1 LSNLEFHLFLYGA
14 YPDIPHADEL
24 PNSAYVDLPNDHY
37 DPLRGQWYMDSYLDL
52 LAFGEKLG
60 YDGIH
65 TTTQMGGPV
74 GMTPSANLT
83 AAYLAARTERIM
95 IGTLGPIM
103 NVFSSPMRLA
113 EEVAMLDN
121 FSGGRIILG
130 LPMGHGMNYH
140 TAAVMNPSTARQR
153 YWEGHDLMVKA
164 FTSPGPFHW
173 QGEYFDVPYAN
184 LWPRPIQQPY
194 PEVWIPA
201 AGSKI
206 TLDKCAEHHYTYQAL
221 FSPRKVLVRNV
232 NTFREAA
239 RSHGYEPDAKQV
251 AAVSFIHVAESDKQ
265 ARQEA
270 EAHLMFLF
278 QNLNRSPQHDA
289 FPPGHFSVDSLRGF
303 MKGGGYR
310 DRDLGAMSYDE
321 LLDEDWAIVGS
332 PATVREKLEEL
343 VSDLG
348 AGRIVHAADFGAM
361 PNWMVRKSLT
371 LMAEEVIPH
380 FRGPDGKPIWAN
392 DPRPAPTI
400 AEMGAKVG
408 PRKAVPQ
415 ARVADEGVLDVRTAH
430 TVDLREPLRP

>member
-1 LSNLEFHLFLYGA
+1 MSLEFHLFLYGA

-24 PNSAYVDLPNDHY
+24 PNSAYIDLPNDHF
-37 DPLRGQWYMDSYLDL
+37 DPIRGQWYMNSYLDL
-52 LAFGEKLG
+52 LVFGETLG

-65 TTTQMGGPV
+65 TTTQMGGPI

-83 AAYLAARTERIM
+83 AAYLAAKTERIM

-103 NVFSSPMRLA
+103 NNFSSPMRLA
-113 EEVAMLDN
+113 EEVAMLDQ

-140 TAAVMNPSTARQR
+140 SAAMMNPSTARDR
-153 YWEGHDLMVKA
+153 YWEGHDLMRKA
-164 FTSPGPFHW
+164 FTSDGPFEW
-173 QGEYFDVPYAN
+173 QGEYFHVPYAN
-184 LWPRPIQQPY
+184 LWPKPIQQPY

-206 TLDKCAEHHYTYQAL
+206 TLSKAAEFRYTYQAL

-239 RSHGYEPDAKQV
+239 REQGYEPDAKQV
-251 AAVSFIHVAESDKQ
+251 AAVSFIHVAESDEQ
-265 ARQEA
+265 ARREA

-278 QNLNRSPQHDA
+278 QNLNRSPLHDA

-310 DRDLGAMSYDE
+310 SRDMGTMSYEE
-321 LLDEDWAIVGS
+321 LLDEDWAIIGS

-343 VSDLG
+343 VADLG
-348 AGRIVHAADFGAM
+348 AGRLVHAADFGAM

-380 FRGPDGKPIWAN
+380 FRGPGGKPVWAD

-400 AEMGAKVG
+400 AQAADLAGE
-408 PRKAVPQ
+408 RKAIPQ
-415 ARVADEGVLDVRTAH
+415 ARIAETGVVDVRTAH
-430 TVDLREPLRP
+430 VADLRDPLRP